1 METSILNVVRSN
13 VFSGDSLSL
22 NHKFDPVASFY
33 DLSLEDQRCSI
44 LTEFVKAAKKNGV
57 THNTR
62 LCLVFDS
69 AGDAMFEKMFVLV
82 AINVLNVSDI
92 HVILSDTMYDNVVS
106 RPNMN
111 DLPATVEF
119 VDGDRSMLKA
129 VKRIRADGYQVML
142 NALFIQKGFFGEK
155 LALDMVQSEQAHIE
169 CMNLCMP
176 YGIYF
181 DATEYA
187 ERDCIKPLVHPI
199 CKDFAE
205 YRQLIQSGVFDGTL
219 MSMLRKRHGV

>member
-22 NHKFDPVASFY
+22 NHKFDPLAIFY

-92 HVILSDTMYDNVVS
+92 HVILSDTMYDSVVS

-119 VDGDRSMLKA
+119 VDGDRSMLEA
-129 VKRIRADGYQVML
+129 VKRICDDGYQVML

-155 LALDMVQSEQAHIE
+155 LAQDMVLSEQARIE

-181 DATEYA
+181 NATEYA
-187 ERDCIKPLVHPI
+187 ERDCAKPLVHPI

-219 MSMLRKRHGV
+219 MSMLRQRRIA